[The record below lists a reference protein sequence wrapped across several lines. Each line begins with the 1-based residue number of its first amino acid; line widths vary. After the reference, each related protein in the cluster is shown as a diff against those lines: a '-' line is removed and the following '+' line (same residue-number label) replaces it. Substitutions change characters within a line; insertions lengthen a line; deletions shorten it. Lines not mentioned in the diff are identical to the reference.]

1 VNEATV
7 ATTFLVVFREALE
20 ASLIVGIILTLLS
33 RLKAQRYFS
42 HVFASTFAAIL
53 ASVGAGFW
61 MQALTESTQGKMEKL
76 IEGVISLVAAGV
88 LTYMVFWMD
97 KQGRKIKSDIET
109 KVETALSR
117 NDYLAMISLPFFAVF
132 REGAETVL
140 FLKAI
145 SLQGGGSVSFWGGVW
160 GFGLAVSIVA
170 LIFAGGKKIPLRVL
184 FRSTGLLILV
194 IAAGLLAYGVH
205 ELEEIGWINPLI
217 YPIWNINPILNEK
230 QGIGSFLKAL
240 FGYNGNPSLT
250 EVISYWAYLIVV
262 SVLLQRRQDRPP
274 LKSPSKTC

>member
-1 VNEATV
+1 MNEATI
-7 ATTFLVVFREALE
+7 AATFLVVFREALE
-20 ASLIVGIILTLLS
+20 ASLIVGIILTLLL

-42 HVFASTFAAIL
+42 HIFASILAAIL
-53 ASVGAGFW
+53 ASMGAGFW
-61 MQALTESTQGKMEKL
+61 MVTLTQSAQGQAEKI
-76 IEGVISLVAAGV
+76 IEGIISIAAAGV

-145 SLQGGGSVSFWGGVW
+145 SLQGGGAVSFWGGIS
-160 GFGLAVSIVA
+160 GFSLAVTLVA
-170 LIFAGGKKIPLRVL
+170 LIFTGGKKIPLRAL

-205 ELEEIGWINPLI
+205 ELEEIGWINPMI
-217 YPIWNINPILNEK
+217 YPIWNINHILNEK

-250 EVISYWAYLIVV
+250 EVVVYWSYLIGVT
-262 SVLLQRRQDRPP
+262 LLLRKRRNE
-274 LKSPSKTC
+274 KNTKTC